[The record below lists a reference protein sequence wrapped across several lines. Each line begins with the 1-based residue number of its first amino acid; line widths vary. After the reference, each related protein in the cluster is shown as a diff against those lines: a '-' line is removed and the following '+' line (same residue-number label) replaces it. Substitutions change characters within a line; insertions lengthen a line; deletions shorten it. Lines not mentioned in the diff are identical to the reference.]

1 MPAMIVFQEI
11 LIKLIHCKQQEKYT
25 FGKKY
30 TPDKL
35 IILSWSRF
43 YVNWYTQ

>member
-1 MPAMIVFQEI
+1 MIVFQEI

-35 IILSWSRF
+35 IILS
-43 YVNWYTQ
+43 

>member
-1 MPAMIVFQEI
+1 MIVFQKI
-11 LIKLIHCKQQEKYT
+11 LIKLIHCKQQEKYI

-35 IILSWSRF
+35 IILS
-43 YVNWYTQ
+43 